1 MIIDK
6 TDKLYYNRTC
16 IPVCKFTVTEMI
28 LHFMDASGGNLS
40 ASGSIAQIIIY
51 VIFLFCAAYFAAAE
65 SAFSS
70 MNRVRVQLM
79 ADEGNKKAKKAMSI
93 ADCFDRAITTLL
105 IGTNI
110 AHIGCASLSTVI
122 AINLWGS
129 VYGEGTVATY
139 ATIVTTVIVF
149 LCSEMIPKSFAK
161 ANAESLACA
170 LSGSFGVIMKLF
182 YPIAVFFQTISKLF
196 TKLFPAKEEP
206 TYSEEE
212 LVSLIETV
220 EEEGVIDEESS
231 EILQSAIEFSSTTV
245 KDVMTVRD
253 DIFAIE
259 VHTPIEQIKRQVI
272 DTNFTRVPVYDGTL
286 DKIIGIMNI
295 RTFLKAYAKSSRFNV
310 RTILTKP
317 CPAVASSPIDE
328 LFDKMRRNK
337 IYMAVIR
344 DDNRKT
350 IGIATIEDFLEEIV
364 GEIFDEDDEVND
376 SFIKLGGFNYELDGK
391 MNVGE
396 AFMRLHHKTSK
407 PSLMA
412 KNIQTWVHE
421 SLGHTPEED
430 DSFVFEDSLEIRVVD
445 VSDGNVS
452 RVEIK
457 QLVRERE
464 LLSECSDAKEPSA
477 DSEREEAQV

>member
-1 MIIDK
+1 
-6 TDKLYYNRTC
+6 
-16 IPVCKFTVTEMI
+16 
-28 LHFMDASGGNLS
+28 MDTSGGNLP
-40 ASGSIAQIIIY
+40 ASGSITQIIIY

-79 ADEGNKKAKKAMSI
+79 ADEGNKKAKKAMII
-93 ADCFDRAITTLL
+93 ADEFDRAITTLL

-110 AHIGCASLSTVI
+110 AHIGCASLSTII
-122 AINLWGS
+122 AIDLWGS
-129 VYGEGTVATY
+129 VYGEGAVTTY
-139 ATIVTTVIVF
+139 ATIITTIIVF
-149 LCSEMIPKSFAK
+149 LCSELIPKSFAK
-161 ANAESLACA
+161 ANAEKLACA
-170 LSGSFGVIMKLF
+170 FSGSFFLIMKIF
-182 YPIAVFFQTISKLF
+182 YPVAVFFQTISKLF

-212 LVSLIETV
+212 LVSLIEAV

-259 VHTPIEQIKRQVI
+259 VHTPIEDIKRQI
-272 DTNFTRVPVYDGTL
+272 INTNFTRVPVYDTTL
-286 DKIIGIMNI
+286 DRIIGIMNI
-295 RTFLKAYAKSSRFNV
+295 RTFLKTYAISSRFNI

-317 CPAVASSPIDE
+317 CPAVASSQIDE

-364 GEIFDEDDEVND
+364 GEIFDEDDEIND
-376 SFIKLGGFNYELDGK
+376 NFIKLGGFNYEIDGK

-396 AFMRLHHKTSK
+396 AFMRLRHKTSK

-421 SLGHTPEED
+421 MLGHTPEED
-430 DSFVFEDSLEIRVVD
+430 DSFIFEDSLEIKVIE
-445 VSDGNVS
+445 VSDGNVA

-464 LLSECSDAKEPSA
+464 LLESCTEAEEPDSA
-477 DSEREEAQV
+477 DSDREEANV

>member
-1 MIIDK
+1 M
-6 TDKLYYNRTC
+6 
-16 IPVCKFTVTEMI
+16 TELI
-28 LHFMDASGGNLS
+28 FNCMDASGGNLS
-40 ASGSIAQIIIY
+40 AGGSITQIIIY

-70 MNRVRVQLM
+70 MNKVRVQLL
-79 ADEGNKKAKKAMSI
+79 ADEGNKKAKKAMAI
-93 ADCFDRAITTLL
+93 AEQFDRAITTLL

-139 ATIVTTVIVF
+139 ATVITTIIVF

-161 ANAESLACA
+161 ANAEKLACSF
-170 LSGSFGVIMKLF
+170 SGSFSLIMKLF
-182 YPIAVFFQTISKLF
+182 YPIAIFFQTISKLF

-259 VHTPIEQIKRQVI
+259 VHTPIEEIKEQVI
-272 DTNFTRVPVYDGTL
+272 NTNFTRVPVYDTTL
-286 DKIIGIMNI
+286 DRIIGIMNI
-295 RTFLKAYAKSSRFNV
+295 RTFLKAYAASGKFNV

-317 CPAVASSPIDE
+317 CPAIASSPIDE

-364 GEIFDEDDEVND
+364 GEIFDEDDEIND
-376 SFIKLGGFNYELDGK
+376 SFIKLGGFNYELDGS

-396 AFMRLHHKTSK
+396 AFMRLRHKTAK

-412 KNIQTWVHE
+412 KNIQTWVVE
-421 SLGHTPEED
+421 TLGHTPEED
-430 DSFVFEDSLEIRVVD
+430 DSFTFEDALEIKVIEVA
-445 VSDGNVS
+445 DGKVT

-464 LLSECSDAKEPSA
+464 LLESCTDSEAEASA
-477 DSEREEAQV
+477 NSEREGAQV